1 MNIVIVESSLIFIRG
16 CNSLKLCLYFPENA
30 PGTRNKISRKRD
42 LWSPNMTH
50 SDLNLLAWCYV
61 ANQNTNRRNL
71 DKTQNTH
78 SSIKP
83 MGMTALSWWQWW
95 KMNRLRGIEWLSVY
109 QGCIHYGVSA
119 SPAII
124 VFVVPLYLGN
134 SAWQPGSQSLFT
146 AFRLF
151 ICFALIW
158 SDLSFSHSRV
168 LSWQQQKAVPAFINN
183 PLKSYSFLIVIGKQ
197 FQLRCNS

>member
-151 ICFALIW
+151 ICFALICP
-158 SDLSFSHSRV
+158 SPIPGCSAGNSRRPCLPLSIIH
-168 LSWQQQKAVPAFINN
+168 
-183 PLKSYSFLIVIGKQ
+183 
-197 FQLRCNS
+197 